1 MGFFSSS
8 KTELRA
14 PDHGHGL
21 ANAANVIRSRFVRL
35 RHSLHLSRKG
45 FRHNLS
51 SLHEILIF
59 MSTTIFGLLKYGK
72 GKERE
77 RTAFKN
83 LGNESLP
90 QDSAGHSSLFP
101 GRDALNRSFGR
112 ASGRKVKPNIPGT
125 SSVPTTSGN
134 TPFTSSLLVPG
145 PRPSSQPL
153 PRQKSR
159 TSADTITYDSP
170 FYFSSMVVTLDCRMT
185 LAQRLGELATANEQG
200 LLECA
205 SSFDSFSG
213 RALGLTSIGYS
224 DDEYRLLRANL
235 FERFANASTVPSE
248 APIVRLSVSSHQS
261 SLSSLP
267 LGSWRVNNRLLA
279 GSHIPSPSLLS
290 SHSRPTSVHSKASI
304 VSTFSGL
311 LRRVSSRRLNPSSGS
326 QPPTS
331 SDSMIPLPT
340 SAPVQT
346 RTFTRHH
353 LLRREASDS
362 SLGSEVSVY
371 RIGEHPRG
379 GTPTSRKSSHNP
391 PPSSYSFKS
400 APHTPTRDAKRRTPL
415 DEIDLNG
422 EHTQSVKEL
431 RAEIEAVEA
440 EGRRLLDA
448 FNGLEL
454 STLTKRQRRPIPLQV
469 SCETDSGSTYSGRSA
484 SLRGPRQLPAN
495 PNSQPLV
502 SQPIT
507 LSRKNS
513 LSSMSSRGRSI
524 SGSHHPL
531 PSTSSNSLGKFG
543 TSAGSTPSVNNSGF
557 PILETVE
564 EAGDPALAV
573 LESEMADIR
582 RRRAEVVARYEAKLE
597 LLRAKL
603 KGAEMHEKLLKR

>member
-14 PDHGHGL
+14 PEHGHAL
-21 ANAANVIRSRFVRL
+21 ANAANVIRSRF
-35 RHSLHLSRKG
+35 
-45 FRHNLS
+45 
-51 SLHEILIF
+51 
-59 MSTTIFGLLKYGK
+59 YGK

-90 QDSAGHSSLFP
+90 QDRGSSAGHNTLFP
-101 GRDALNRSFGR
+101 GRDAFNKSFGR
-112 ASGRKVKPNIPGT
+112 ASGRKVKTNIPAASSTPT
-125 SSVPTTSGN
+125 SSGN
-134 TPFTSSLLVPG
+134 APSTSSLLVPG
-145 PRPSSQPL
+145 PRAALQPS

-159 TSADTITYDSP
+159 TSADTIT
-170 FYFSSMVVTLDCRMT
+170 MT

-200 LLECA
+200 LL
-205 SSFDSFSG
+205 D
-213 RALGLTSIGYS
+213 

-235 FERFANASTVPSE
+235 FERFTHASTVPSE
-248 APIVRLSVSSHQS
+248 APIVRLSVSSHQ
-261 SLSSLP
+261 
-267 LGSWRVNNRLLA
+267 N
-279 GSHIPSPSLLS
+279 SHIPSPSLLS
-290 SHSRPTSVHSKASI
+290 SRPASVQSKASI

-311 LRRVSSRRLNPSSGS
+311 LRRVSSSSRRLNPSSGS

-331 SDSMIPLPT
+331 SDSMIPPPT
-340 SAPVQT
+340 SAPVQS
-346 RTFTRHH
+346 RTFSRH

-362 SLGSEVSVY
+362 SLGSEISVY
-371 RIGEHPRG
+371 RIGEYQRG

-400 APHTPTRDAKRRTPL
+400 ATHTPTRDVKRRPPL

-431 RAEIEAVEA
+431 RTEIEAVEA

-469 SCETDSGSTYSGRSA
+469 SSETDSGSTHSGRSA
-484 SLRGPRQLPAN
+484 SLRGPRQMATN
-495 PNSQPLV
+495 QSSQPLV

-524 SGSHHPL
+524 NGSHYPL
-531 PSTSSNSLGKFG
+531 PSTTSSNSLGRFG
-543 TSAGSTPSVNNSGF
+543 TSTSTGSTPSVNNFSA
-557 PILETVE
+557 LETVE
-564 EAGDPALAV
+564 EAGDPALAM